1 MMGYW
6 VSYNPVKT
14 GRSDILGTSFV
25 KDGKVMIA
33 IASWAKKDSEVKL
46 QIDWE
51 KLGIDPDKAKLT
63 APAIKG
69 FQEGFTLSA
78 KDKIKIPKDKGYIFI
93 LE

>member
-1 MMGYW
+1 MGYW

-14 GRSDILGTSFV
+14 GRNDILATSFV

-33 IASWAKKDSEVKL
+33 IASWAKKDSDIKL

-51 KLGIDPDKAKLT
+51 KLGIDADKARLT
-63 APAIKG
+63 APDNKG
-69 FQEGFTLSA
+69 FQEGFGLSP
-78 KDKIKIPKDKGYIFI
+78 KDKIKVPKDKGFIFI

>member
-1 MMGYW
+1 
-6 VSYNPVKT
+6 
-14 GRSDILGTSFV
+14 
-25 KDGKVMIA
+25 MIA

-78 KDKIKIPKDKGYIFI
+78 KDKIKIPKVKGYIFI